1 MPKQEQTTCSMSK
14 QEQTTCCVKARADNL
29 LCVKARATAI
39 ITEKGISNL
48 DFVIVKCFFNN
59 QWQEVIY
66 WKSKL

>member
-1 MPKQEQTTCSMSK
+1 MSK

-48 DFVIVKCFFNN
+48 DFVIVKCFFNSN
-59 QWQEVIY
+59 VDI
-66 WKSKL
+66 LH